1 MRAIAIENL
10 KGGVGKT
17 VTTISLAHILTEN
30 YGKKVLVVDC
40 DGQCNLTRFYLGE
53 VPDTTTLA
61 EVLEG
66 NHEPY
71 WLDNVIEVKPR
82 LMLLPASQNLYR
94 LDLAALRRGRTDR
107 GYEILQY
114 LLPENHELK
123 RYGAEPFVL
132 PADVY
137 TAPDRRGEAG
147 WTWYTGS
154 AGWYFRVVT
163 EELLGLK
170 LREGKLYIEPN
181 LPSAMPSYSVT
192 WIDRQSHLHR
202 IDCDRGRLYVDGDP
216 YLGRGIG

>member
-1 MRAIAIENL
+1 MW
-10 KGGVGKT
+10 
-17 VTTISLAHILTEN
+17 LA
-30 YGKKVLVVDC
+30 
-40 DGQCNLTRFYLGE
+40 
-53 VPDTTTLA
+53 
-61 EVLEG
+61 
-66 NHEPY
+66 
-71 WLDNVIEVKPR
+71 
-82 LMLLPASQNLYR
+82 
-94 LDLAALRRGRTDR
+94 LAALRRGRTDR

-181 LPSAMPSYSVT
+181 LPSALPSYSVT